1 MGLYWHLIASFRSRT
16 LAGQYGSKV
25 KYPDHPM
32 HLLPLSM
39 ATLSIYYLNCAGCI
53 RHAVGN
59 KQTQL
64 QSLGNTLPYQFEV
77 T

>member
-1 MGLYWHLIASFRSRT
+1 MGLHWHLIVRFRSRV

-25 KYPDHPM
+25 KYPEHPM

-39 ATLSIYYLNCAGCI
+39 ATLSIYYLNCAECI
-53 RHAVGN
+53 RQGVGK
-59 KQTQL
+59 KQMRP
-64 QSLGNTLPYQFEV
+64 QSLGNTLSYQLEV